1 MKRLLLAAC
10 LVMAGCLASV
20 PAVAQNKVHDVDITV
35 TLDTDGSAQVR
46 EVWDMTLS
54 RGTEVYLGR
63 ENLGDIKILNLTVSD
78 ETGETYVTD
87 RSWDT
92 DRSFE
97 RKKGHCGLN
106 SISGGY
112 EICWGIGEYGHRTY
126 TVDYTLT
133 NLVKS
138 LDDYDML
145 HYQFYTPNDFEG
157 EHVKVTIS
165 KPDYAIDTLTRIWAF
180 GYDGYIWRED
190 GKVYAESENPLEPSH
205 SIIVLMRFDKG
216 IFDSKSVQ
224 ERPFS
229 AVLDRALDGADEP
242 DVPMS
247 KAEEALYTLLGA
259 FFFFGM
265 ILLPFLPLIIRGV
278 QRRKKKKNTFGMLN
292 LSGIPWSRE
301 LPYDGD
307 ILMNYYVISSSPA
320 LATKKNS
327 VASAMI
333 LHMLQEGC
341 LEASRD
347 LSTGKVEIRFNAT
360 SKGFAN
366 LDHTEE
372 SLWKHMFEASGKNHV
387 LEEKEFSTWAKSHRS
402 TLYSWTTRVQN
413 SGLSKLKAKGY
424 YVSGKYTVTGQ
435 QENCKIVG
443 FKKFLEDTTLIK
455 QRTTPEV
462 ALWREYLIFASLIG
476 VADKVAKELKDIDP
490 VMFEQACSMPYND
503 MSNVIYLTR
512 SFANVVSQYA
522 TAPVSSYSSG
532 GGSLGG
538 FSRSGG
544 GGHSSFG
551 GGGGFSGGG
560 HSGVR

>member
-1 MKRLLLAAC
+1 MKLRFRISVVLLALLSPVLTAF
-10 LVMAGCLASV
+10 
-20 PAVAQNKVHDVDITV
+20 AQNQVHDVDISV
-35 TLDTDGSAQVR
+35 VLATDGSAQVR

-78 ETGETYVTD
+78 ETGETYETD
-87 RSWDT
+87 RSWNT

-106 SISGGY
+106 AVGSGY

-126 TVDYTLT
+126 TVEYTLT

-138 LDDYDML
+138 LDDYDMI
-145 HYQFYTPNDFEG
+145 HFQFYTPNDFRG
-157 EHVKVTIS
+157 EHVKVTIE
-165 KPDYAIDTLTRIWAF
+165 KPDFVMDTLTRIWAF

-190 GKVYAESENPLEPSH
+190 GKVIAESETPLEPNY

-216 IFDSKSVQ
+216 TFDSKSVQ

-229 AVLDRALDGADEP
+229 AVLDRALEGADEP
-242 DVPMS
+242 DVPLS
-247 KAEEALYTLLGA
+247 KAEEALYTILGFL
-259 FFFFGM
+259 FFMGM
-265 ILLPFLPLIIRGV
+265 ILLPFVPLIVRLI
-278 QRRKKKKNTFGMLN
+278 QRHRKKKNTFGTTA
-292 LSGIPWSRE
+292 LSSIDWSRD
-301 LPYDGD
+301 LPYNGD
-307 ILMNYYVISSSPA
+307 IQMNNYVISTSPE
-320 LATKKNS
+320 LKTKKNS

-341 LEASRD
+341 LEATKD
-347 LSTGKVEIRFNAT
+347 LDTGKVLIYFKPD
-360 SKGFAN
+360 SSGFKQ
-366 LDHTEE
+366 LVHSEE
-372 SLWKHMFEASGKNHV
+372 QLWRMMYEASGPNHV
-387 LEEKEFSTWAKSHRS
+387 LEEKEFSTWAKSHKS
-402 TLYSWTTRVQN
+402 QLYKWTTSLLD
-413 SGLSKLKAKGY
+413 SGKSNLGFRGY
-424 YVSGKYTVTGQ
+424 YVSGKYTDEGRTQ
-435 QENCKIVG
+435 NRKIVG

-455 QRTTPEV
+455 ERTSPEV
-462 ALWREYLIFASLIG
+462 ALWRNYLIFASLIG
-476 VADKVAKELKDIDP
+476 IADKVAKELKDINP
-490 VMFEQACSMPYND
+490 VLFEQACSMDYTN
-503 MSNVIYLTR
+503 MSRVLYLTN
-512 SFANVVSQYA
+512 SYADVVSRYA
-522 TAPVSSYSSG
+522 TPPVSSYSG

>member
-1 MKRLLLAAC
+1 MKLHRLILAFFVA
-10 LVMAGCLASV
+10 LAASV
-20 PAVAQNKVHDVDITV
+20 PVIAQNQVHDVDIQV
-35 TLDTDGSAQVR
+35 TLITDGSAHVR

-63 ENLGDIKILNLTVSD
+63 ENLGDIKILDLTVSD
-78 ETGETYVTD
+78 ETGETYTTD
-87 RSWDT
+87 RYWDT
-92 DRSFE
+92 DRTFE
-97 RKKGHCGLN
+97 GKKNHCGLN

-133 NLVKS
+133 NLVKN
-138 LDDYDML
+138 LDDYDMI
-145 HYQFYTPNDFEG
+145 HYQFYTPNDFRG
-157 EHVKVTIS
+157 EHVKVTLE
-165 KPDYAIDTLTRIWAF
+165 KPGFVMDTLTRIWAF
-180 GYDGYIWRED
+180 GFDGYIWRED
-190 GKVYAESENPLEPSH
+190 GKVIAESENTLEPSH
-205 SIIVLMRFDKG
+205 SVIVLMRFDKG
-216 IFDSKSVQ
+216 IFNSKSVQ

-229 AVLDRALDGADEP
+229 AVLDRALEGADEP
-242 DVPMS
+242 DVPLS
-247 KAEEALYTLLGA
+247 KAEELLYTILGA
-259 FFFFGM
+259 VFFFGM
-265 ILLPFLPLIIRGV
+265 ILLPFLPLIFRII
-278 QRRKKKKNTFGMLN
+278 QKRRQKKNSFGTLH
-292 LSGIPWSRE
+292 LSSIPWSRE
-301 LPYDGD
+301 IPYRGD
-307 ILMNYYVISSSPA
+307 ILKNYYVISTSPD
-320 LATKKNS
+320 LKTKKNS

-347 LSTGKVEIRFNAT
+347 LSTGKVEIRFNPD
-360 SKGFAN
+360 SQGFRQ

-372 SLWKHMFEASGKNHV
+372 ALWKYMFEASGKNHV
-387 LEEKEFSTWAKSHRS
+387 LEEKEFSTWAKSHKS
-402 TLYSWTTRVQN
+402 SLYSWTTRVKN
-413 SGLSKLKAKGY
+413 SGLSALKSGGY
-424 YVSGKYTVTGQ
+424 YDSGRYTEAGR

-443 FKKFLEDTTLIK
+443 FRKFLEDTTLIR

-462 ALWREYLIFASLIG
+462 TLWRDYLIYASLIG
-476 VADKVAKELKDIDP
+476 IADKVAKELKDIDP
-490 VMFEQACSMPYND
+490 VMFEQACSMQYND
-503 MSNVIYLTR
+503 MSNVLYMTR

-522 TAPVSSYSSG
+522 TPPVSSYSG

>member
-1 MKRLLLAAC
+1 MKLHRLILALLVA
-10 LVMAGCLASV
+10 LTASV
-20 PAVAQNKVHDVDITV
+20 PVLAQNKVHDVDIQV
-35 TLDTDGSAQVR
+35 TLTTDGSAQVR
-46 EVWDMTLS
+46 EIWDMTLS

-63 ENLGDIKILNLTVSD
+63 ENLGDIKILDLTVSD
-78 ETGETYVTD
+78 ETGETYKTD
-87 RSWDT
+87 RYWDT
-92 DRSFE
+92 ERSFE
-97 RKKGHCGLN
+97 GKKNHCGLN

-112 EICWGIGEYGHRTY
+112 EICWGIGDYGHRTY

-138 LDDYDML
+138 LDDYDMI
-145 HYQFYTPNDFEG
+145 HFQFYTPNDFRG
-157 EHVKVTIS
+157 EHVKVTLE
-165 KPDYAIDTLTRIWAF
+165 KPGFVIDTLTRIWAF

-190 GKVYAESENPLEPSH
+190 GKVIAESENPLEPSH
-205 SIIVLMRFDKG
+205 SIIILMRFDKG

-229 AVLDRALDGADEP
+229 VVLDRALEGADEP
-242 DVPMS
+242 DVPLS
-247 KAEEALYTLLGA
+247 KAEEMLYTILGA
-259 FFFFGM
+259 VFFFGM
-265 ILLPFLPLIIRGV
+265 ILLPFLPLIFRII
-278 QRRKKKKNTFGMLN
+278 QKRRQKKNTFGTLN
-292 LSGIPWSRE
+292 LSGIPWSRDI
-301 LPYDGD
+301 PYGGD
-307 ILMNYYVISSSPA
+307 ILKNYYVISTSPD
-320 LATKKNS
+320 LKTKKNS

-347 LSTGKVEIRFNAT
+347 LATGKVEIRFNPD
-360 SKGFAN
+360 SKGFRQ

-372 SLWKHMFEASGKNHV
+372 SLWKHMYEASGQNHV
-387 LEEKEFSTWAKSHRS
+387 LEEKEFSTWAKSHKS
-402 TLYSWTTRVQN
+402 TLYSWTTRVKN
-413 SGLSKLKAKGY
+413 SGLTGLKNGGY
-424 YVSGKYTVTGQ
+424 YDSGKYTETGQ
-435 QENCKIVG
+435 TENRKIVG
-443 FKKFLEDTTLIK
+443 FKQFLEDATLIR

-462 ALWREYLIFASLIG
+462 TLWRDYLIYASLIG
-476 VADKVAKELKDIDP
+476 IADKVAKELKDIDP
-490 VMFEQACSMPYND
+490 VMFEQVYSMSYND

-522 TAPVSSYSSG
+522 APPVSSYSG

>member
-1 MKRLLLAAC
+1 MKRAIQVFTLAFAFLLA
-10 LVMAGCLASV
+10 VGTAG
-20 PAVAQNKVHDVDITV
+20 AQNKVHDVNITV
-35 TLDTDGSAQVR
+35 TLATDGSAQIR

-63 ENLGDIKILNLTVSD
+63 ENLGDIKILDLTVSD
-78 ETGETYVTD
+78 ETGETYQTD

-92 DRSFE
+92 ERSFE

-138 LDDYDML
+138 LDDYDMI

-157 EHVKVTIS
+157 EHVKVSIS
-165 KPDYAIDTLTRIWAF
+165 KPGYEIDTLTRIWAF

-190 GKVYAESENPLEPSH
+190 GSVFAESENPLEPSH

-229 AVLDRALDGADEP
+229 AVLDRALEGADEP

-247 KAEEALYTLLGA
+247 KAEEALYTILGFI
-259 FFFFGM
+259 FFVGM
-265 ILLPFLPLIIRGV
+265 CLLPFIPLIIHRV
-278 QRRKKKKNTFGMLN
+278 EKRKKKKDMFGT
-292 LSGIPWSRE
+292 LSLSSIPWSRE
-301 LPYDGD
+301 VPYGGD
-307 ILMNYYVISSSPA
+307 ILKNYYVISNAPD
-320 LATKKNS
+320 LKGKKNS

-341 LEASRD
+341 LEAMKD
-347 LSTGKVEIRFNAT
+347 LSTGKVNIYFKPD
-360 SKGFAN
+360 SSGFRK
-366 LDHTEE
+366 LSHEEE
-372 SLWKHMFEASGKNHV
+372 SLWKYMYEASGKNHI
-387 LEEKEFSTWAKSHRS
+387 LEEKEFSTWAKNHNS
-402 TLYSWTTRVQN
+402 TLAKWTTNVKN
-413 SGLSKLKAKGY
+413 DGLSHLRPTY
-424 YVSGKYTVTGQ
+424 YSNGKFTDAGRT
-435 QENCKIVG
+435 ENCKIMG

-462 ALWREYLIFASLIG
+462 TLWRDYLIFASLIG
-476 VADKVAKELKDIDP
+476 IADKVAKELKDIDP
-490 VMFEQACSMPYND
+490 VVFEKVYSMSYND
-503 MSNVIYLTR
+503 MSSVLYLTN
-512 SFANVVSQYA
+512 SYANVLSRYA
-522 TAPVSSYSSG
+522 YTPSSSSYS

>member
-1 MKRLLLAAC
+1 MKRFALVVALALLC
-10 LVMAGCLASV
+10 L
-20 PAVAQNKVHDVDITV
+20 PAIPAFAQNKVHDVDITV
-35 TLDTDGSAQVR
+35 TLATDGSAQVR

-63 ENLGDIKILNLTVSD
+63 ENLGDIKILDLTVSD
-78 ETGETYVTD
+78 ETGETYTTD

-138 LDDYDML
+138 LDDYDMV
-145 HYQFYTPNDFEG
+145 HYQFYTPNDFQG

-165 KPDYAIDTLTRIWAF
+165 KPGFEMDTLTRIWAF

-190 GKVYAESENPLEPSH
+190 GKVIAESENPLEPSH

-216 IFDSKSVQ
+216 TFDSKSVQ

-229 AVLDRALDGADEP
+229 AVLDRALEGADEP

-247 KAEEALYTLLGA
+247 KAEEALYTILG
-259 FFFFGM
+259 FFFFMGM
-265 ILLPFLPLIIRGV
+265 CLLPFLPLILRGV
-278 QRRKKKKNTFGMLN
+278 EKRRKKKDAFGTRN
-292 LSGIPWSRE
+292 LKDIPWSRE
-301 LPYDGD
+301 VPYGGD
-307 ILMNYYVISSSPA
+307 ILKNYYVIDNAPDFKA
-320 LATKKNS
+320 KKNS

-341 LEASRD
+341 LEAVKD
-347 LSTGKVEIRFNAT
+347 LSSGKVNLYFKPD
-360 SKGFAN
+360 SPGFKQ
-366 LDHTEE
+366 LSHEEE
-372 SLWKHMFEASGKNHV
+372 SLWKYMYEASGTNHI
-387 LEEKEFSTWAKSHRS
+387 LEEKEFSKWAKSHTS
-402 TLYSWTTRVQN
+402 TLAKWTTSVKN
-413 SGLSKLKAKGY
+413 EGLSKLRSGGY
-424 YVSGKYTVTGQ
+424 YGGGKYTDSGRV
-435 QENCKIVG
+435 ENCKIVG

-462 ALWREYLIFASLIG
+462 TLWRDYLIFASLIG
-476 VADKVAKELKDIDP
+476 IADKVAKELKDIDP
-490 VMFEQACSMPYND
+490 VVFEKVYSMSYND
-503 MSNVIYLTR
+503 MSSVFYLTN
-512 SFANVVSQYA
+512 SYSNVLSRYA
-522 TAPVSSYSSG
+522 YTPSSSYS

>member
-1 MKRLLLAAC
+1 MRLRFRILAVLLA
-10 LVMAGCLASV
+10 LLPQVL
-20 PAVAQNKVHDVDITV
+20 PAAAQNQVHDVDISV
-35 TLDTDGSAQVR
+35 VLATDGSAQVR

-63 ENLGDIKILNLTVSD
+63 ENLGDIEILNLTVSD

-138 LDDYDML
+138 LDDYDMI
-145 HYQFYTPNDFEG
+145 HFQFYTPNDFRG
-157 EHVKVTIS
+157 EHVKVTIE
-165 KPDYAIDTLTRIWAF
+165 KPGFEMDTLTRIWAF

-190 GKVYAESENPLEPSH
+190 GRVIAESENPLEPSY

-216 IFDSKSVQ
+216 TFESKSVQ

-229 AVLDRALDGADEP
+229 VVLDRALDGADEP
-242 DVPMS
+242 DVPLS
-247 KAEEALYTLLGA
+247 KAEETLYTILGFL
-259 FFFFGM
+259 FFMGM
-265 ILLPFLPLIIRGV
+265 ILLPFLPLIVRLI
-278 QRRKKKKNTFGMLN
+278 QRHRQKKDAFGTTH
-292 LSGIPWSRE
+292 LSSIDWSRE

-307 ILMNYYVISSSPA
+307 ILKNYYVINSAPDVK
-320 LATKKNS
+320 TKKNS

-341 LEASRD
+341 LEAVKD
-347 LSTGKVEIRFNAT
+347 LSTGKVNIYFKPDSR
-360 SKGFAN
+360 GFRN

-372 SLWKHMFEASGKNHV
+372 TLWKYMYEASGPNHI

-402 TLYSWTTRVQN
+402 SLYSWTSRIKD
-413 SGLSKLKAKGY
+413 SGKSKLTAGGY
-424 YVSGKYTVTGQ
+424 YVSSKYTDLGRT
-435 QENCKIVG
+435 ENRKIIG

-455 QRTTPEV
+455 ERTSPEV

-476 VADKVAKELKDIDP
+476 IADKVAKELKDINP
-490 VMFEQACSMPYND
+490 VLFEQACSMDYSN
-503 MSNVIYLTR
+503 MSRVLYLTN
-512 SFANVVSQYA
+512 SYADVVSRFA
-522 TAPVSSYSSG
+522 TAPVSSYSG

>member
-1 MKRLLLAAC
+1 MKRLLLLVLLGWATLLPGAFSAA
-10 LVMAGCLASV
+10 
-20 PAVAQNKVHDVDITV
+20 AQNKVHDVDISV
-35 TLDTDGSAQVR
+35 TLDTDGSARIR

-63 ENLGDIKILNLTVSD
+63 ENLGDIRILDLTVSD
-78 ETGETYVTD
+78 ETGETYQTD
-87 RSWDT
+87 RSWDP

-97 RKKGHCGLN
+97 QKKNHCGLN

-112 EICWGIGEYGHRTY
+112 EICWGIGEYGHRRY

-145 HYQFYTPNDFEG
+145 HYQFYTPNDFQG
-157 EHVKVTIS
+157 EHVKVTLE
-165 KPDYAIDTLTRIWAF
+165 KPGFVMDTLTRIWGF

-190 GKVYAESENPLEPSH
+190 GKVIAESENPLEPSH

-216 IFDSKSVQ
+216 VFDSRSVQ
-224 ERPFS
+224 ERPFQ
-229 AVLDRALDGADEP
+229 AVLDRALEGADEP
-242 DVPMS
+242 DVPLS
-247 KAEEALYTLLGA
+247 RAEEVFYTILGA
-259 FFFFGM
+259 IFFFGM
-265 ILLPFLPLIIRGV
+265 ILLPFIPLIIRAV
-278 QRRKKKKNTFGMLN
+278 YKRRQKKNTFGTLK
-292 LSGIPWSRE
+292 LSSIPWSRD

-307 ILMNYYVISSSPA
+307 ILRNYYVISTSSD
-320 LATKKNS
+320 LKTNKNS

-333 LHMLQEGC
+333 LHMLQVGV
-341 LEASRD
+341 LEATRD
-347 LSTGKVEIRFNAT
+347 LSTGKVEIRFNPT
-360 SKGFAN
+360 SQGFKK
-366 LDHTEE
+366 LDQTEDL
-372 SLWKHMFEASGKNHV
+372 LWKYMYEASGENHV
-387 LEEKEFSTWAKSHRS
+387 LEEKEFSAWAKKHTSS
-402 TLYSWTTRVQN
+402 LYNWTSRVKS
-413 SGLSKLKAKGY
+413 SGLSSLKTKGY
-424 YVSGKYTVTGQ
+424 YDAGKYTANGQ
-435 QENCKIVG
+435 AENCKIVG
-443 FKKFLEDTTLIK
+443 FKKFLEDTTLIR

-462 ALWREYLIFASLIG
+462 ALWRDYLIFASLIG
-476 VADKVAKELKDIDP
+476 IADKVAKELKDIDP
-490 VMFEQACSMPYND
+490 VMFERACSMNYTD

-512 SFANVVSQYA
+512 SYADTLSRYA
-522 TAPVSSYSSG
+522 TPVSSYSG

>member
-1 MKRLLLAAC
+1 MKRLHWFFTLALACLAA
-10 LVMAGCLASV
+10 V
-20 PAVAQNKVHDVDITV
+20 PALAQNQVNDVDITV
-35 TLDTDGSAQVR
+35 TLDTDGSAHVR

-63 ENLGDIKILNLTVSD
+63 ENLGDIKILDLTVSD

-97 RKKGHCGLN
+97 RKKNHCGLN

-145 HYQFYTPNDFEG
+145 HYQFYTPNDFHG
-157 EHVKVTIS
+157 SHVKVTIE
-165 KPDYAIDTLTRIWAF
+165 KPGFEMDTLTRIWGF

-190 GKVYAESENPLEPSH
+190 GKVIAESENPLEPSH
-205 SIIVLMRFDKG
+205 SVIILMRFDKG
-216 IFDSKSVQ
+216 TFDSKSVQ
-224 ERPFS
+224 ERPFQ
-229 AVLDRALDGADEP
+229 AVLDRALEGADEP

-247 KAEEALYTLLGA
+247 KAEEALYTILGFI
-259 FFFFGM
+259 FFMGM
-265 ILLPFLPLIIRGV
+265 CLLPFIPLIIRRV
-278 QRRKKKKNTFGMLN
+278 QKRKARKNAFGTLN
-292 LSGIPWSRE
+292 LKSIDWSRE
-301 LPYDGD
+301 IPYNAD
-307 ILMNYYVISSSPA
+307 IEKNYYVISTSPDLKA
-320 LATKKNS
+320 QKNS
-327 VASAMI
+327 VAAAMI
-333 LHMLQEGC
+333 LHMLQVGC
-341 LEASRD
+341 LEAVKSLD
-347 LSTGKVEIRFNAT
+347 TGKVDIHFRPN
-360 SKGFAN
+360 SPGFKE
-366 LDHTEE
+366 LDHSEE
-372 SLWKHMFEASGKNHV
+372 QLWKYMYEASGSNHV
-387 LEEKEFSTWAKSHRS
+387 LEEKEFSSWAKNHHS
-402 TLYSWTTRVQN
+402 TLASWTTQVKN
-413 SGLSKLKAKGY
+413 SGLTGLKNHGY
-424 YVSGKYTVTGQ
+424 YTSGSYTDKGR
-435 QENCKIVG
+435 QENRKIVG

-455 QRTTPEV
+455 ERTTPEV
-462 ALWREYLIFASLIG
+462 ALWRDYLIFASLIG
-476 VADKVAKELKDIDP
+476 IADKVAKELKDINP
-490 VMFEQACSMPYND
+490 VVFEQVYSMSYND
-503 MSNVIYLTR
+503 MSSVIRLTN
-512 SFANVVSQYA
+512 SYANVLSRNAY
-522 TAPVSSYSSG
+522 TPSYSSYS

>member
-1 MKRLLLAAC
+1 MKRLPILLLA
-10 LVMAGCLASV
+10 LA
-20 PAVAQNKVHDVDITV
+20 AVAFPQLPAAAQNQVHDVDITV
-35 TLDTDGSAQVR
+35 TLATDGSAQVR

-63 ENLGDIKILNLTVSD
+63 ENLGDIKILDLTVSD
-78 ETGETYVTD
+78 ETGVTYQTD

-97 RKKGHCGLN
+97 KKKERCGLH

-138 LDDYDML
+138 LDDYDMI
-145 HYQFYTPNDFEG
+145 HYQFYTPNDFRG
-157 EHVKVTIS
+157 EHVKVTIE
-165 KPDYAIDTLTRIWAF
+165 KPGFEMDTLTRIWAF

-190 GKVYAESENPLEPSH
+190 GKVIAETENPMEPNYSM
-205 SIIVLMRFDKG
+205 IVLMRFDKG
-216 IFDSKSVQ
+216 TFESQSVQ

-229 AVLDRALDGADEP
+229 AVLDRALEGADEP

-247 KAEEALYTLLGA
+247 KAQETFYTILGFL
-259 FFFFGM
+259 FFLGM
-265 ILLPFLPLIIRGV
+265 CLLPFLPLILRSIEK
-278 QRRKKKKNTFGMLN
+278 RKKKKDMFGTTN
-292 LSGIPWSRE
+292 LSGFPWSRE

-307 ILMNYYVISSSPA
+307 ILKNYYVISNAPD
-320 LATKKNS
+320 LKTKKNS

-333 LHMLQEGC
+333 LHMLDKGC
-341 LEASRD
+341 LQAQRD
-347 LSTGKVEIRFNAT
+347 LSTGKVDIRFDP
-360 SKGFAN
+360 SKNFN
-366 LDHTEE
+366 ELDHSEE
-372 SLWKHMFEASGKNHV
+372 KLWSMMYEASGSNHV
-387 LEEKEFSTWAKSHRS
+387 LEEKEFSTWAKSHR
-402 TLYSWTTRVQN
+402 TKLYNWTTDVKN
-413 SGLSKLKAKGY
+413 SGLSKLRAGGY
-424 YVSGKYTVTGQ
+424 YTGGKFTDLGRL
-435 QENCKIVG
+435 ENGKIIG

-455 QRTTPEV
+455 QRTSPEV
-462 ALWREYLIFASLIG
+462 KLWRGYLIFASLIG
-476 VADKVAKELKDIDP
+476 IADKVAKELKDIDP
-490 VMFEQACSMPYND
+490 VVFEQAYSMAYTD
-503 MSNVIYLTR
+503 MSRVLYLTN
-512 SFANVVSQYA
+512 SYA
-522 TAPVSSYSSG
+522 DVLSRYSTPVSSYSSS